1 MAAVAAAASNAR
13 DTAIDTGCLRFT
25 FDTGLTAMAAA
36 AVATLVFRIF
46 MI

>member
-13 DTAIDTGCLRFT
+13 DTAIDTGCLGCP
-25 FDTGLTAMAAA
+25 FDTGLPAMAA

>member
-13 DTAIDTGCLRFT
+13 DTAIDTGCLRCT
-25 FDTGLTAMAAA
+25 FDTGLTALAT